1 MIEQWFVKQSSKVTE
16 AHNLLIYA
24 NNTNY
29 IITGT
34 AFRQNNSDF
43 IVFTIYEKSTSY
55 FKFSSKGSTNSFA
68 SIPIMINMKGY

>member
-1 MIEQWFVKQSSKVTE
+1 MIEQWFVKQASTLKE
-16 AHNLLIYA
+16 AHNLLIYT

-34 AFRQNNSDF
+34 AFRQNNSDL
-43 IVFTIYEKSTSY
+43 IVFTIFEKSTSY
-55 FKFSSKGSTNSFA
+55 FKFSSRGHDGSFA